1 MAVSHFPKK
10 EVIHMTN
17 EMIYLLM
24 LLIGKSDIIS
34 VTVNNSTV
42 VIRIK
47 K

>member
-1 MAVSHFPKK
+1 MSK
-10 EVIHMTN
+10 
-17 EMIYLLM
+17 EMIYLLL

-42 VIRIK
+42 IIRIK